1 MNKISPLLLSFIFT
15 VIFALN
21 HESLPTPS
29 YVTGPDGTLRM
40 YINVIGHV
48 KTPGSLLVYD
58 GIDLLSAIS
67 MAGGY
72 LQGAN
77 LERIDIYGADG
88 TSRTIQIENIHG
100 IKFKPQDTIFVRQKT
115 LSKIFTSTN
124 LPQIFLSIL
133 NIALTLD
140 RTD

>member
-1 MNKISPLLLSFIFT
+1 

-29 YVTGPDGTLRM
+29 YVTGADGTLRM

-58 GIDLLSAIS
+58 GVDLLSAIS

-88 TSRTIQIENIHG
+88 TLRTIKIENVHD
-100 IKFKPQDTIFVRQKT
+100 IKFKPQDTIFIRQNT
-115 LSKIFTSTN
+115 LSKIFTSSN
-124 LPQIFLSIL
+124 IPQIFLSML

-140 RTD
+140 RAD